1 MAKKKKS
8 SPSSSTNAPS
18 KKSTIAEIFKRNAD
32 AVKSVKGREFLEIV
46 EMDSSS
52 MTKRIN
58 AVLAHMDRAAEEF
71 QPKYTEIAS
80 IPEKLADYEALPFK
94 TFNEVNDSFNVYL
107 AAALWILDELKRT
120 SKIHK
125 AYKYLPQD
133 MDLLFRADMPWDFY
147 DASYDGDLIRSV
159 IVVLA
164 GRNGGDDL
172 TRLVTKKGKQS
183 GWREQYEAIIGLLDA
198 DRVQQACERFR
209 EKQWDF
215 LDRYFKCA
223 NSYVKRENQILRE
236 IETMER
242 QRNSQLNNSPLL
254 MKPSGLLPGLGA
266 SGTAGT
272 NTVDDLKR
280 LAMLEMQL
288 HSARETIRDF
298 DINASDYCDMSYE
311 EALAD
316 TKNRTVAETMPAFRI
331 GNPFEICFAFLYLLD
346 RDDESAWLHNTS
358 IAVVNIAGAALPWSV
373 DELEDEFD
381 DEQTFNGTHW
391 LEGDNSDPID
401 FYNTWFNGE
410 DIGMD
415 DCGRINPAQLIYK
428 LCKGVA
434 PRGMHP
440 FHEIRQKMKGGDPDL
455 ERVIDTAE
463 ILFLSAFQSK
473 SASYDASLNLPFEGL
488 FNDEESDSVED
499 GGEVQ
504 TVKAPLGGYW
514 GSVAGKLGMG
524 EVSVS
529 RTSIV
534 EPVEDE
540 SVDYE
545 AENKRLQ
552 NEINQLKKALYESGR
567 ANRHEKQKLEHER
580 EIAELEHRELADL
593 RELVFNQQE
602 GIYEAEE
609 TVEQITFPCSTQ
621 HRIVVFGGHDSWARE
636 IKPKLPDVR
645 FIDREALPNADMI
658 RKADVVWIQ
667 PNSLAHKH
675 FYKIIDEVRK
685 HSIPVRYFT
694 YSSAAK
700 CAEQLVLEDR
710 K

>member
-8 SPSSSTNAPS
+8 KTELQEQRTNTAYRGNEYRT
-18 KKSTIAEIFKRNAD
+18 TITEIFKRNAD

-58 AVLAHMDRAAEEF
+58 AVLAHMDRAVEEF
-71 QPKYTEIAS
+71 QPKYTEISS

-107 AAALWILDELKRT
+107 AAALWILDELKRK
-120 SKIHK
+120 SKIHQ

-133 MDLLFRADMPWDFY
+133 LDLLFRADMPWDFY

-172 TRLVTKKGKQS
+172 TRLVTKKGKKP

-236 IETMER
+236 IANIER
-242 QRNSQLNNSPLL
+242 QSNAALKNSPLL

-266 SGTAGT
+266 SGTS
-272 NTVDDLKR
+272 DLPGLNGVNVRDEIKQ
-280 LAMLEMQL
+280 LAMLEVQL
-288 HSARETIRDF
+288 HSAHETIRDF

-316 TKNRTVAETMPAFRI
+316 TKNRTVAETMPTFRI

-346 RDDESAWLHNTS
+346 RDDDSAWLHNTS
-358 IAVVNIAGAALPWSV
+358 IAVVNTAGAALPWSV

-401 FYNTWFNGE
+401 LYNTWFNGE

-440 FHEIRQKMKGGDPDL
+440 FHEVRQKMKGENPDI
-455 ERVIDTAE
+455 ERGHRH
-463 ILFLSAFQSK
+463 S
-473 SASYDASLNLPFEGL
+473 G
-488 FNDEESDSVED
+488 DSVLIGFPKQEC
-499 GGEVQ
+499 
-504 TVKAPLGGYW
+504 
-514 GSVAGKLGMG
+514 KLRCK
-524 EVSVS
+524 S
-529 RTSIV
+529 
-534 EPVEDE
+534 E
-540 SVDYE
+540 S
-545 AENKRLQ
+545 A
-552 NEINQLKKALYESGR
+552 
-567 ANRHEKQKLEHER
+567 
-580 EIAELEHRELADL
+580 
-593 RELVFNQQE
+593 
-602 GIYEAEE
+602 
-609 TVEQITFPCSTQ
+609 
-621 HRIVVFGGHDSWARE
+621 
-636 IKPKLPDVR
+636 VR
-645 FIDREALPNADMI
+645 GA
-658 RKADVVWIQ
+658 V
-667 PNSLAHKH
+667 
-675 FYKIIDEVRK
+675 
-685 HSIPVRYFT
+685 
-694 YSSAAK
+694 
-700 CAEQLVLEDR
+700 
-710 K
+710 